1 MSLHAH
7 ERVEFNN
14 LIKIKIILDSTN
26 LENALKLH
34 LDKIKN
40 CNISFYYFNVSNKKF
55 GIND

>member
-14 LIKIKIILDSTN
+14 LIKIRIILDSTN

-40 CNISFYYFNVSNKKF
+40 EHI
-55 GIND
+55 ILLL